1 MRPVR
6 GSPTSKRR
14 GKVIRWGFPLESD
27 DYRQSITSGNKAVTG
42 NSYHGG
48 SRRGG
53 YGYELAADVGSVK
66 GETRSARWL
75 SSERLW
81 KWIDAHGEEY
91 GIGRPYL
98 DKDPPHIAPIGGK
111 EYADKRGVN
120 AKLAEKENAATG
132 RDAKVRLKPLF
143 SSEPNTSRFDASNF
157 FLTSASGTKR
167 LELVRQLMPKAAA
180 VAMLVD
186 VNPTLPQAEIER
198 RDVQAAAHA
207 IGPVLDDE
215 WLAEPLC
222 EPLSNQ
228 ACDDVD
234 PTAGSKANDDAH
246 RLDRIGLRPG
256 DTRYRGQ
263 RGSARGQMQKLSAGK
278 FQFEPPP
285 LVSLF
290 DHLVGAGD
298 ERRRH
303 VETDRLGCLQVD
315 DELELHCP
323 QNRQVGRLLAF
334 ENAAGVNAE
343 LALPID
349 NA

>member
-186 VNPTLPQAEIER
+186 VNPTLPQAESER

-207 IGPVLDDE
+207 IGQELIVVE
-215 WLAEPLC
+215 
-222 EPLSNQ
+222 
-228 ACDDVD
+228 
-234 PTAGSKANDDAH
+234 AGSDRAIEAAFGTFSH
-246 RLDRIGLRPG
+246 RGQDHAVPGCADHSQDVAGIKSPAEAGLLGRCGKLRPYG
-256 DTRYRGQ
+256 VLESGIVTTISPG
-263 RGSARGQMQKLSAGK
+263 
-278 FQFEPPP
+278 
-285 LVSLF
+285 VS
-290 DHLVGAGD
+290 
-298 ERRRH
+298 EMY
-303 VETDRLGCLQVD
+303 
-315 DELELHCP
+315 
-323 QNRQVGRLLAF
+323 
-334 ENAAGVNAE
+334 
-343 LALPID
+343 
-349 NA
+349 